1 MRRGRRGY
9 GGGGIAGWLLPA
21 SVLHAALGSLA
32 LILSPWAEPPKA
44 LVTHPHP
51 VAHVAPAREVLEL
64 TLVVDDARALGERS
78 PASAS
83 STGTPL
89 AASNAAAARDNAGR
103 EPPTVPRTTAAIVG
117 ISEAAIRAAIP
128 SIETLAAPQ
137 LGGDGSLPAAPAS
150 SATARAPSLE
160 PEVASISL
168 DQLGIGRNPFMT
180 EPWVGPTASAPL
192 SAAEQANQRLQA
204 SLHQQW
210 FDSDRQRG
218 LGPEGTLVDAAR
230 RLLVADEVLSE
241 TSAVLNIR
249 VDGGGRVTD
258 VRVLEASSQGK
269 AWQMIAAR
277 LAKQLGPMALDGPGS
292 NQGWGVKLRL
302 ASALKLPSG
311 LAPGLRTDIL
321 GLVLPGSAG
330 SGAASLSLTPTS
342 PLRMPEPIDRVGR
355 QVDKVMPVEL
365 GLLKLTADVADI
377 GGSAQRVVQVAVLSV
392 DEADRLDDVGP

>member
-1 MRRGRRGY
+1 
-9 GGGGIAGWLLPA
+9 
-21 SVLHAALGSLA
+21 
-32 LILSPWAEPPKA
+32 
-44 LVTHPHP
+44 
-51 VAHVAPAREVLEL
+51 
-64 TLVVDDARALGERS
+64 
-78 PASAS
+78 
-83 STGTPL
+83 
-89 AASNAAAARDNAGR
+89 
-103 EPPTVPRTTAAIVG
+103 
-117 ISEAAIRAAIP
+117 
-128 SIETLAAPQ
+128 
-137 LGGDGSLPAAPAS
+137 
-150 SATARAPSLE
+150 
-160 PEVASISL
+160 
-168 DQLGIGRNPFMT
+168 MT
-180 EPWVGPTASAPL
+180 EPWVGPTAPAPL
-192 SAAEQANQRLQA
+192 SAAGQANQRLQA
-204 SLHQQW
+204 SLHQQG

-218 LGPEGTLVDAAR
+218 LGPEGTIVDAAR

-258 VRVLEASSQGK
+258 VRVLEASSQGR

-311 LAPGLRTDIL
+311 LVPGLRTDIL

-342 PLRMPEPIDRVGR
+342 PLPMPEPIDRVGR

-377 GGSAQRVVQVAVLSV
+377 GGSARRVVQVAVLSV